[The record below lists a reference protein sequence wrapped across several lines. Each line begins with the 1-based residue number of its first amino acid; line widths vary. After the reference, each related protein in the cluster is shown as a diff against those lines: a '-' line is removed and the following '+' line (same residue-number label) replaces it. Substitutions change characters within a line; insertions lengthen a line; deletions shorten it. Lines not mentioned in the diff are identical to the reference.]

1 MYVLCVEFWIKVMI
15 MDEERVMKIVMLEAL
30 EMGDK
35 VKWDRIWRKV

>member
-1 MYVLCVEFWIKVMI
+1 MYVLCVELWIKVMI

-30 EMGDK
+30 EMRVK